1 MTLAHSMALESPFIQ
16 AEMIEA
22 NEFESLSNQFG
33 VSSVPHTAINEGA
46 ITMIG
51 SGPEDMLVAEIKKY
65 LN

>member
-1 MTLAHSMALESPFIQ
+1 MAIESPFIQ

-22 NEFESLSNQFG
+22 NEFENLSNQFG
-33 VSSVPHTAINEGA
+33 VSSVPHTAINDGT
-46 ITMIG
+46 ISMIG